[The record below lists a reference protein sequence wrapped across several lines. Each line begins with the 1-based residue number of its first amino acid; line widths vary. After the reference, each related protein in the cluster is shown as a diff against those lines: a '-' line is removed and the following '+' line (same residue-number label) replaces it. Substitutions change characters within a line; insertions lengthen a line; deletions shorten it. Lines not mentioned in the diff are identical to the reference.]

1 MCYFLQFKSVEKT
14 HMRHGTVMQ
23 LLVKRFVTTE
33 QQRREEEYGITEDDV
48 MEIRQDISTMRYE
61 LVDILRKNGMKTPDV
76 SQGDSCTIVFLLVF
90 DRILS
95 EGWNLKCTYLNIYL
109 QLTH

>member
-1 MCYFLQFKSVEKT
+1 
-14 HMRHGTVMQ
+14 MRHGTVMQ

-61 LVDILRKNGMKTPDV
+61 LVDILRKNGMKTPEV
-76 SQGDSCTIVFLLVF
+76 SQGDSCMIIFMLVF

-95 EGWNLKCTYLNIYL
+95 EGWTFEMHLSHYSSTYTLKDTRFITLSAMGR
-109 QLTH
+109 Q